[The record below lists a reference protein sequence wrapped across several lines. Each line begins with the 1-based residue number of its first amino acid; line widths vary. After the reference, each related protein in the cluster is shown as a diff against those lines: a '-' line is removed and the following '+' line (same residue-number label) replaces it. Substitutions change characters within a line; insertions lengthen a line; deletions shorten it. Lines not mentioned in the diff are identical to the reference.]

1 MNEFFKDIPVV
12 KYEGRESRN
21 PLSFKHY
28 NPDETIAGKKMRDHL
43 RFSLAYW
50 HTMNAGGADPFGRA
64 TAIRPWLSITD
75 PMEQAKAKMRALFEI
90 AEKLQID
97 RFCFHDRDIAP
108 ETESLKENNRNL
120 DEVVKLTAELQK
132 STNIRLL
139 WGTACLFA
147 HPRYVHG
154 AATSPNA
161 EVFAYAAA
169 QVKKAMEVT
178 HELGGEDY
186 VFWGGREGYE
196 TLLNTDMGLEL
207 DNMARFLSMARDYR
221 REIHFEGQLLI
232 EPKPM
237 EPTKHQY
244 DFDAAACNGFLRKY
258 GLEKDLKLNIEMNHA
273 TLAGHTFAHELHFA
287 RVNGILG
294 SVDANQGDYLLGW
307 DTDQMPTDIYETVL
321 ASYEILKNGGLHKGG
336 LNFDAKVRRGS
347 FEPSDLF
354 YGHIA
359 AMDTWALGFKIANKL
374 LESGEIE
381 SFVKERYSSWQ
392 SGVGK
397 DIVSGKVG
405 FKELETYALSHDQIR
420 NGSGRQEM
428 LEGIVNRYLANA

>member
-1 MNEFFKDIPVV
+1 MNEFFKDVPVV
-12 KYEGRESRN
+12 KYEGRDSRN
-21 PLSFKHY
+21 PLAFKHY
-28 NPDETIAGKKMRDHL
+28 NPDETIGGKKLRDHL

-132 STNIRLL
+132 SSNIRLL

-196 TLLNTDMGLEL
+196 TLINTDMGLEL
-207 DNMARFLSMARDYR
+207 DNMARFLAMARDYAK
-221 REIHFEGQLLI
+221 EIHFDGQLLI

-307 DTDQMPTDIYETVL
+307 DTDQMPTDVHETVL

-347 FEPSDLF
+347 FEPIDLF

-359 AMDTWALGFKIANKL
+359 AMDTWALGFKIAHKL

-392 SGVGK
+392 SGIGK
-397 DIVSGKVG
+397 EIVSGKVG
-405 FKELETYALSHDQIR
+405 FKQLETYALEHDQVK

>member
-1 MNEFFKDIPVV
+1 
-12 KYEGRESRN
+12 
-21 PLSFKHY
+21 
-28 NPDETIAGKKMRDHL
+28 
-43 RFSLAYW
+43 
-50 HTMNAGGADPFGRA
+50 
-64 TAIRPWLSITD
+64 
-75 PMEQAKAKMRALFEI
+75 
-90 AEKLQID
+90 
-97 RFCFHDRDIAP
+97 
-108 ETESLKENNRNL
+108 
-120 DEVVKLTAELQK
+120 
-132 STNIRLL
+132 
-139 WGTACLFA
+139 
-147 HPRYVHG
+147 
-154 AATSPNA
+154 
-161 EVFAYAAA
+161 
-169 QVKKAMEVT
+169 
-178 HELGGEDY
+178 
-186 VFWGGREGYE
+186 
-196 TLLNTDMGLEL
+196 
-207 DNMARFLSMARDYR
+207 
-221 REIHFEGQLLI
+221 
-232 EPKPM
+232 M

-359 AMDTWALGFKIANKL
+359 AMDTWALGFK
-374 LESGEIE
+374 
-381 SFVKERYSSWQ
+381 
-392 SGVGK
+392 
-397 DIVSGKVG
+397 
-405 FKELETYALSHDQIR
+405 ELETYALAHDQIK